1 MPAAIIGATQ
11 YASMSMFLLFG
22 GKDAPLDYGLPLTLR
37 LSHPLVKWAELSST
51 PKAWKEMMKLSNG
64 QLKKN
69 LFE

>member
-1 MPAAIIGATQ
+1 
-11 YASMSMFLLFG
+11 